1 MTLLVMFL
9 NSGPAA
15 DGWPL
20 GPFQISRNIKAG
32 DLLTVFTILISFVAL
47 ITTLWKEIHANRS
60 TQVDRIRAAAAK
72 TLGKLERW
80 RDLALWYYEDIQP
93 LFVATSDM
101 LAQEFD
107 VAKARDYLWS
117 ELGAARNKSK
127 QRIVD
132 ESIETAYVE
141 LASYFPGIYPVFS
154 ATLNA
159 MKEVEEGRYSDLV
172 NLCQMTV
179 LQYETRKEGYTP
191 ALLGNSLRGACG
203 HVRSLFS
210 SQVADA
216 SAPIHDF
223 LVALIA
229 QPDARILQ
237 AKHQPLAVVVSDK
250 RFPSVFDQA
259 SSAAETRQAAA
270 ERPRSDR
277 PSSVA
282 PQVAHA

>member
-1 MTLLVMFL
+1 MNHLVILL
-9 NSGPAA
+9 SSTGPATA
-15 DGWPL
+15 LAPL
-20 GPFQISRNIKAG
+20 HVGKNIQAG
-32 DLLTVFTILISFVAL
+32 ELLTALTVLISFVAL
-47 ITTLWKEIHANRS
+47 LTTLWKEIHANRS

-93 LFVATSDM
+93 LFVATSNM

-141 LASYFPGIYPVFS
+141 LASYFPGIYQVFS
-154 ATLNA
+154 TTLGA
-159 MKEVEEGRYSDLV
+159 MKDVEEGRYVDLV
-172 NLCQMTV
+172 QLCQMTV
-179 LQYETRKEGYTP
+179 LQYSERKEGYVP
-191 ALLGNSLRGACG
+191 PMLGNDLRGACA
-203 HVRSLFS
+203 HVRSLFFT
-210 SQVADA
+210 QVSEA

-229 QPDARILQ
+229 QSDARILQ
-237 AKHQPLAVVVSDK
+237 AKHQPLGIVVPK
-250 RFPSVFDQA
+250 TQFPSVFAQA
-259 SSAAETRQAAA
+259 TAAQSRSSSSI
-270 ERPRSDR
+270 ERSRVDR
-277 PSSVA
+277 PSGVTT
-282 PQVAHA
+282 QVAHA